1 MAENITLEQK
11 EKNRQYIL
19 TNLDKY
25 TIDANGD
32 FFNAD
37 PTILGEEY
45 DYISKNTLTWKAT
58 DEIKKKMTE
67 MIVKNIKDWELILF
81 DHNDDPYPNFFK
93 NKKTSLIIEKGR
105 LGYWNEYWIV
115 GEFGYRGSKW
125 KDYEKWKQDR
135 EKQKQDWWNNN
146 QTTSPPPTNP
156 TPEPYQT
163 TENQKSENPKKQSEQ
178 EPQTNNSPTENPNS
192 PKTENQNAP
201 TNPNN
206 NPEQPH
212 QSPTPPNNNETSNPL
227 PTPET
232 IQNHYNQ
239 DKDRSLVE
247 NNSTDEEQK
256 QANQELLNL
265 IITAELLIKDNQFNP
280 DTLSQLL
287 KEKEQNTEA
296 YQLLKERIEQ
306 VINELSSL
314 QQSQNKNNESVAN
327 NNKSDISPIKI
338 FTIIGIIGVII
349 MASLV
354 VFKKAKKRKKG

>member
-1 MAENITLEQK
+1 M
-11 EKNRQYIL
+11 R
-19 TNLDKY
+19 
-25 TIDANGD
+25 
-32 FFNAD
+32 
-37 PTILGEEY
+37 
-45 DYISKNTLTWKAT
+45 
-58 DEIKKKMTE
+58 
-67 MIVKNIKDWELILF
+67 
-81 DHNDDPYPNFFK
+81 
-93 NKKTSLIIEKGR
+93 KKTKTS
-105 LGYWNEYWIV
+105 
-115 GEFGYRGSKW
+115 SP
-125 KDYEKWKQDR
+125 Q
-135 EKQKQDWWNNN
+135 
-146 QTTSPPPTNP
+146 SPPPITNP
-156 TPEPYQT
+156 QT
-163 TENQKSENPKKQSEQ
+163 EKEQAEANQESKKTKKQAEQ
-178 EPQTNNSPTENPNS
+178 QSQTNNSPTENPNS

-306 VINELSSL
+306 VINELTNL
-314 QQSQNKNNESVAN
+314 QQKQNKNNDVEVN
-327 NNKSDISPIKI
+327 NNKSSSITPTQI
-338 FTIIGIIGVII
+338 FAIVGVVGAVVII
-349 MASLV
+349 SVLAI
-354 VFKKAKKRKKG
+354 KKMKRRKSKGN